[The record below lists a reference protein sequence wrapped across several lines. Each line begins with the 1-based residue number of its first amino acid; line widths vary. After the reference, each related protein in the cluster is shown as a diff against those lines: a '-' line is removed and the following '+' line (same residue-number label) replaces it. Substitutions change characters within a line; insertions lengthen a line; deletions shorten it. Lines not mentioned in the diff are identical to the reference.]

1 MSAQAWFIKYDN
13 FLFLAYVFLPVLLCV
28 CVTWKLRMFSCG
40 TLCSC
45 YETSWIRANWNTS
58 HYFTFDPKRWN
69 CWSLTKQPELQS
81 LQRMQISNELIPS
94 NDFLSFS
101 HLFPHPKVK
110 DTLAIKMSTFTF
122 LKASRPLDGIGFIN
136 SEHWDNWDF
145 CSICK
150 CIYCL
155 KWGCTVQLWSHLLP
169 ANLNASIGCS
179 ILEIVGEK
187 KENHFRILEVKRIKT
202 PKQVCFTCV
211 YFLLFFDILT
221 IGIYFIL
228 RTCCTHFE

>member
-1 MSAQAWFIKYDN
+1 MLRNVTVCNTAKCSGCINNNCNVWLCNRCMSAQVWFIKYDN
-13 FLFLAYVFLPVLLCV
+13 FLFLAYVCLLVLLCV

-45 YETSWIRANWNTS
+45 YETSWITANWNTS

-69 CWSLTKQPELQS
+69 YCSLKKQPELQS
-81 LQRMQISNELIPS
+81 LQRIEISNELIPS
-94 NDFLSFS
+94 TDFLSFS

-122 LKASRPLDGIGFIN
+122 LKASRLLDGMGFIN
-136 SEHWDNWDF
+136 SKRCDNWDF

-155 KWGCTVQLWSHLLP
+155 KWGCIVQLWSHL
-169 ANLNASIGCS
+169 SS
-179 ILEIVGEK
+179 
-187 KENHFRILEVKRIKT
+187 
-202 PKQVCFTCV
+202 
-211 YFLLFFDILT
+211 
-221 IGIYFIL
+221 
-228 RTCCTHFE
+228 